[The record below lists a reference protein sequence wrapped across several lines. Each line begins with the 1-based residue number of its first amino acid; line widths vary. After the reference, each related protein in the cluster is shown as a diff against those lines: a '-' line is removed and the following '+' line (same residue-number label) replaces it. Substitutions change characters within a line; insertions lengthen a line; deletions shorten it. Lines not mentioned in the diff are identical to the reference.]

1 MGNSGHLE
9 RSLESGTKPPGG
21 GSPHIATVNATPHLQ
36 KTEFEKKQHLTYIC
50 AILQA

>member
-36 KTEFEKKQHLTYIC
+36 KTKNRI
-50 AILQA
+50 